1 LLIFEINKIIIK
13 DTTIKFSIVIPLYN
27 KADYV
32 VSTLKSVLKQT
43 YTNFEIIII
52 DDASTENSL
61 KEVRK
66 LEDTRIQIIEH
77 EENLGLSAA
86 RNSGIRAS
94 KYNYIAFLDAD
105 DYWSPN
111 YLEELLKLIKSYP
124 NEKAFGTFYKEFFF
138 GSIVLP
144 KTSLNLKYF
153 NQTLIIED
161 FFKLNLDKLII
172 TQSSIVIHK
181 EVFEK
186 VGYYDEQ
193 ITFAEDIDF
202 YIRCFSN
209 FSLVYIHTPLNTIIR
224 ETAGSLTNSKT
235 TNKNYPDLE
244 KYLGNKKSLDDFIN
258 FYNYCFCRRFK
269 NEGAQKEMHLYLK
282 KLDFKSL
289 SILKI
294 FMLYLPKP
302 FYTLLLIFK
311 KKLLKKGI
319 QISSY

>member
-1 LLIFEINKIIIK
+1 MTFH
-13 DTTIKFSIVIPLYN
+13 FSIVIPLFN
-27 KADYV
+27 KENHV
-32 VSTLKSVLKQT
+32 FKTIQSVLNQT
-43 YTNFEIIII
+43 YLFFEIIII
-52 DDASTENSL
+52 NDASTDDSL
-61 KEVRK
+61 KVVEGIK
-66 LEDTRIQIIEH
+66 DHRIRIIKH
-77 EENLGLSAA
+77 AKNLGLSAA

-124 NEKAFGTFYKEFFF
+124 NEKAFGTFYKEDFF

-153 NQTLIIED
+153 NQTLIIEN
-161 FFKLNLDKLII
+161 FFKLNLGKLII

-209 FSLVYIHTPLNTIIR
+209 FSLVYKHTPLNTQTR
-224 ETAGSLTNSKT
+224 EIAGSLTNSKT

-244 KYLGNKKSLDDFIN
+244 KYLGYKKSLDDFIN

-269 NEGAQKEMHLYLK
+269 NEGGQKQMQFYLK
-282 KLDFKSL
+282 KINLRSL
-289 SILKI
+289 SFMQI
-294 FMLYLPKP
+294 FILYLPKP
-302 FYTLLLIFK
+302 FYTLLLLFK

>member
-1 LLIFEINKIIIK
+1 MTFH
-13 DTTIKFSIVIPLYN
+13 FSIVIPLFN
-27 KADYV
+27 KENHV
-32 VSTLKSVLKQT
+32 FKTIQSVLNQT
-43 YTNFEIIII
+43 YLFFEIIII
-52 DDASTENSL
+52 NDASTDDSL
-61 KEVRK
+61 RVVEGIK
-66 LEDTRIQIIEH
+66 DHRIRIIKH
-77 EENLGLSAA
+77 AKNLGLSAA

-124 NEKAFGTFYKEFFF
+124 NEKAFGTFYKEDIF

-153 NQTLIIED
+153 NQTLIIEN
-161 FFKLNLDKLII
+161 FFKLNLGKLII

-209 FSLVYIHTPLNTIIR
+209 FSLVYKHTPLNTQTR
-224 ETAGSLTNSKT
+224 EIAGSLTNSKT

-244 KYLGNKKSLDDFIN
+244 KYLGYKKSLDDFIN

-269 NEGAQKEMHLYLK
+269 NEGGQKQMQFYLK
-282 KLDFKSL
+282 KINLRSL
-289 SILKI
+289 SFMQI
-294 FMLYLPKP
+294 FILYLPKP
-302 FYTLLLIFK
+302 FYTLLLLFK

>member
-1 LLIFEINKIIIK
+1 MTFH
-13 DTTIKFSIVIPLYN
+13 FSIVIPLFN
-27 KADYV
+27 KENHV
-32 VSTLKSVLKQT
+32 FKTIQSVLNQT
-43 YTNFEIIII
+43 YLFFEIIII
-52 DDASTENSL
+52 NDASTDDSL
-61 KEVRK
+61 RVVEGIK
-66 LEDTRIQIIEH
+66 DHRIRIIKH
-77 EENLGLSAA
+77 AKNLGLSAA

-124 NEKAFGTFYKEFFF
+124 NEKAFGTFYKEDFF
-138 GSIVLP
+138 GSIFLP

-153 NQTLIIED
+153 NQTLIIEN
-161 FFKLNLDKLII
+161 FFKLNLGKLII

-209 FSLVYIHTPLNTIIR
+209 FSLVYKHTPLNTQTR
-224 ETAGSLTNSKT
+224 EIAGSLTNSKT

-244 KYLGNKKSLDDFIN
+244 KYLGYKKSLDDFIN

-269 NEGAQKEMHLYLK
+269 NEGGQKQMQFYLK
-282 KLDFKSL
+282 KINLRSL
-289 SILKI
+289 SFMQI
-294 FMLYLPKP
+294 FILYLPKP
-302 FYTLLLIFK
+302 FYTLLLLFK

>member
-1 LLIFEINKIIIK
+1 MTFH
-13 DTTIKFSIVIPLYN
+13 FSIVIPLFN
-27 KADYV
+27 KENHV
-32 VSTLKSVLKQT
+32 FKTIQSVLNQT
-43 YTNFEIIII
+43 YLFFEIIII
-52 DDASTENSL
+52 NDASTDDSL
-61 KEVRK
+61 KVVEGIK
-66 LEDTRIQIIEH
+66 DHRILIIKH
-77 EENLGLSAA
+77 AKNLGLSAA

-124 NEKAFGTFYKEFFF
+124 NEKAFGTFYKEDIF

-153 NQTLIIED
+153 NQTLIIEN
-161 FFKLNLDKLII
+161 FFKLNLGKLII

-209 FSLVYIHTPLNTIIR
+209 FSLVYKHTPLNTQTR
-224 ETAGSLTNSKT
+224 EIAGSLTNSKT

-244 KYLGNKKSLDDFIN
+244 KYLGYKKSLDDFIN

-269 NEGAQKEMHLYLK
+269 NEGGQKQMQFYLK
-282 KLDFKSL
+282 KINLRSL
-289 SILKI
+289 SFMQI
-294 FMLYLPKP
+294 FILYLPKP
-302 FYTLLLIFK
+302 FYTLLLLFK

>member
-1 LLIFEINKIIIK
+1 MTFH
-13 DTTIKFSIVIPLYN
+13 FSIVIPLFN
-27 KADYV
+27 KENHV
-32 VSTLKSVLKQT
+32 FKTIQSVLNQT
-43 YTNFEIIII
+43 YLFFEIIII
-52 DDASTENSL
+52 NDASTDDSL
-61 KEVRK
+61 RVVEGIK
-66 LEDTRIQIIEH
+66 DHRILIIKH
-77 EENLGLSAA
+77 AKNLGLSAA

-124 NEKAFGTFYKEFFF
+124 NEKAFGTFYKEDIF

-153 NQTLIIED
+153 NQTLIIEN
-161 FFKLNLDKLII
+161 FFKLNLGKLII

-209 FSLVYIHTPLNTIIR
+209 FSLVYKHTPLNTQTR
-224 ETAGSLTNSKT
+224 EIAGSLTNSKT

-244 KYLGNKKSLDDFIN
+244 KYLGYKKSLDDFIN

-269 NEGAQKEMHLYLK
+269 NEGGQKQMQFYLK
-282 KLDFKSL
+282 KINLRSL
-289 SILKI
+289 SFMQI
-294 FMLYLPKP
+294 FILYLPKP
-302 FYTLLLIFK
+302 FYTLLLLFK

>member
-1 LLIFEINKIIIK
+1 MTFH
-13 DTTIKFSIVIPLYN
+13 FSIVIPLFN
-27 KADYV
+27 KENHV
-32 VSTLKSVLKQT
+32 FKTIQSVLNQT
-43 YTNFEIIII
+43 YLFFEIIII
-52 DDASTENSL
+52 NDASTDDSL
-61 KEVRK
+61 RVVEGIK
-66 LEDTRIQIIEH
+66 DHRIRIIKH
-77 EENLGLSAA
+77 AKNLGLSAA

-124 NEKAFGTFYKEFFF
+124 NEKAFGTFYKEDFF

-153 NQTLIIED
+153 NQTLIIEN
-161 FFKLNLDKLII
+161 FFKLNLGKLII

-209 FSLVYIHTPLNTIIR
+209 FSLVYKHTPLNTQTR
-224 ETAGSLTNSKT
+224 EIAGSLTNSKT

-244 KYLGNKKSLDDFIN
+244 KYLGYKKSLDDFIN

-269 NEGAQKEMHLYLK
+269 NEGGQKQMQFYLK
-282 KLDFKSL
+282 KINLRSL
-289 SILKI
+289 SFMQI
-294 FMLYLPKP
+294 FILYLPKP
-302 FYTLLLIFK
+302 FYTLLLLFK

>member
-1 LLIFEINKIIIK
+1 MTFH
-13 DTTIKFSIVIPLYN
+13 FSIVIPLFN
-27 KADYV
+27 KENHV
-32 VSTLKSVLKQT
+32 FKTIQSVLNQT
-43 YTNFEIIII
+43 YLFFEIIII
-52 DDASTENSL
+52 NDASTDDSL
-61 KEVRK
+61 RVVEGIK
-66 LEDTRIQIIEH
+66 DHRIRIIKH
-77 EENLGLSAA
+77 AKNLGLSAA

-124 NEKAFGTFYKEFFF
+124 NEKAFGTFYKEDFF

-153 NQTLIIED
+153 NQTLIIEN
-161 FFKLNLDKLII
+161 FFKLNLGKLII

-209 FSLVYIHTPLNTIIR
+209 FSLVYKHTPLNTQTR
-224 ETAGSLTNSKT
+224 EIAGSLTNSKT

-244 KYLGNKKSLDDFIN
+244 KYLGYKKSLDDFIN

-269 NEGAQKEMHLYLK
+269 NEGGQKQMQFYLK
-282 KLDFKSL
+282 KINLRSL
-289 SILKI
+289 SFMQI

-302 FYTLLLIFK
+302 FYTLLLLFK